1 MPNKDEIR
9 IIEQVTLR
17 KLEYVRKYLGT
28 KKQTKG
34 GTRVAV
40 RNRLASLVDEDDSVI
55 GDLKKL
61 LGELDAWGDQRLRIA
76 KFEARDLKE
85 FSTTE
90 AVHEKI
96 KAAGMVPLL
105 TGEIAIEP
113 PLELTSMLIK
123 YVDGGTKRMLY
134 LYAAKSRI
142 VEVLDTS
149 IPVKTDKRYPDVIFK
164 PYRQEIQKA
173 LDFAEINL
181 ANGDALFS
189 TTLLKSGASYKAEFT
204 ELFEVFQPLIPMGAA
219 SPIGLYKSIKTI
231 PTLPQAEVR
240 TPEKKK
246 RTDQGGLIAHRS
258 GSKNSDL
265 RLDKEIMLSDKAT
278 AKTDSF
284 FCNCYWDPFK
294 KLVEPVHTAVYAPEG
309 EISIFGQV
317 REASA
322 RHVLQRILAVN

>member
-1 MPNKDEIR
+1 MPSKDEIR

-17 KLEYVRKYLGT
+17 KLDYVRKYLGT
-28 KKQTKG
+28 KKQTKS
-34 GTRVAV
+34 GTRIAV
-40 RNRLASLVDEDDSVI
+40 RNRLMSVVDEDNSVI

-61 LGELDAWGDQRLRIA
+61 LGELDAWGDQRLKIA
-76 KFEARDLKE
+76 KFDSRDLKA
-85 FSTTE
+85 FNSTE
-90 AVHEKI
+90 AVKEKI
-96 KAAGMVPLL
+96 KAAGMAPLL

-113 PLELTSMLIK
+113 PLKLTPMLIK
-123 YVDGGTKRMLY
+123 HVEDGAKRTLF
-134 LYAAKSRI
+134 LYAAKSRV

-149 IPVKTDKRYPDVIFK
+149 IPPKTDKRYPDVIFK

-204 ELFEVFQPLIPMGAA
+204 ELYDVFQPLISMGDAA
-219 SPIGLYKSIKTI
+219 AIALYKAVKTI
-231 PTLPQAEVR
+231 PTLPQKEVL

-246 RTDQGGLIAHRS
+246 RTDKGGLIAHRS
-258 GSKNSDL
+258 GNKNNDL
-265 RLDKEIMLSDKAT
+265 RLDKEIMSSERAT
-278 AKTDSF
+278 ANTDSF
-284 FCNCYWDPFK
+284 FCNCYWEPLK
-294 KLVEPVHTAVYAPEG
+294 KLTERVHTTLFAPEG